1 MKGLQ
6 KLRFRMPNLAF
17 LIKNEGNIDGEK
29 IYQIL
34 DNLGRFKP
42 YM

>member
-17 LIKNEGNIDGEK
+17 LIKKEGNIDGEK
-29 IYQIL
+29 NIP
-34 DNLGRFKP
+34 NTR
-42 YM
+42 